1 MNIKKA
7 IEKVDKRVDKV
18 MKKSASNRP
27 VIKPS
32 KRMTLDLRRVG
43 LYGRN

>member
-1 MNIKKA
+1 MNIKKVV
-7 IEKVDKRVDKV
+7 EKVDKRVDKV
-18 MKKSASNRP
+18 MKKSVSNKA

-32 KRMTLDLRRVG
+32 KRMTLDLMRVG